1 MSSTAEETDI
11 NDDHGVVILKEKDSL
26 TSLNNIPSYVMP
38 ASEGNYLLEI

>member
-11 NDDHGVVILKEKDSL
+11 NDDPSIVILKEKNSL

-38 ASEGNYLLEI
+38 ASKGNY